1 MKMRTSATGSSAP
14 RKSSRHPFSLIEL
27 VVVLAIIG
35 LISGIAVG
43 HLRKPGGDADLRKTS
58 YELESLFV
66 HAARMASVQGK
77 SVSVVFDSEE
87 RMFHIADE
95 NSRSIDH
102 LSGNQRYLMDNFHC
116 LRLPENIDVSFDA
129 GNAEVAFRC
138 FPDGMI
144 SGPAI
149 ELRAGGETERLSFSS
164 LTGAARHHAAEVRP

>member
-14 RKSSRHPFSLIEL
+14 KKSNRHPFSLIEL

-43 HLRKPGGDADLRKTS
+43 HLRKPEGNADLRKTS

-87 RMFHIADE
+87 RMFRIADE

-116 LRLPENIDVSFDA
+116 LRLPENIDISFEAD
-129 GNAEVAFRC
+129 NAEVAFRC

-144 SGPAI
+144 SGPVI
-149 ELRAGGETERLSFSS
+149 EMRAGGEIERLSFSS
-164 LTGAARHHAAEVRP
+164 LTGTVRHHAVEVQP

>member
-77 SVSVVFDSEE
+77 NVSVVFDSEE
-87 RMFHIADE
+87 RMFRIADE

-129 GNAEVAFRC
+129 GNAEVVFRC

-149 ELRAGGETERLSFSS
+149 EMRSGGETERLSFSS
-164 LTGAARHHAAEVRP
+164 LTGAVRHHAAEVRP

>member
-1 MKMRTSATGSSAP
+1 MKTRTSATGSSAP

-43 HLRKPGGDADLRKTS
+43 SLRKPGGDADLRKTS

-77 SVSVVFDSEE
+77 IVSVVFDSEE
-87 RMFHIADE
+87 KMFRIADE
-95 NSRSIDH
+95 NSRNLDH

-116 LRLPENIDVSFDA
+116 LRLPENIDVSFEGD
-129 GNAEVAFRC
+129 NAEVAFRC

-149 ELRAGGETERLSFSS
+149 EMRSGGETEGLSFSS
-164 LTGAARHHAAEVRP
+164 LTGAVRHHTAEVRP